1 MSTRNC
7 NNCNTAYGPDDMF
20 CENCGYDF
28 ITGSLPSDAAAAG
41 VAPAAPTPPGV
52 GAPPA
57 APSVLSPAVSPPR
70 SPGAEAEEVSAEVVE
85 ATEGGAADGGTGDDG
100 TAGEETAGEEA
111 SSTGPAPSAIAAPA
125 EVPRL
130 RIVVSADR
138 AYFDEVVN
146 DGEIDF
152 PDPAPGETELELA
165 GTELHI
171 GRTSESR
178 AIHPDIDV
186 AELTGDQAV
195 SSRHAVLRVA
205 DDGGYTI
212 VDVGSTNGTFLA
224 TVDSDAITQG
234 VPVEVPAGTPIFVGA
249 WTRIV
254 VV

>member
-7 NNCNTAYGPDDMF
+7 ENCNTAYGPDDMF

-28 ITGSLPSDAAAAG
+28 VTGSLPADAAVVG
-41 VAPAAPTPPGV
+41 SPAVGSVPPGV

-57 APSVLSPAVSPPR
+57 APSVLSPDGPPAESAISGSG
-70 SPGAEAEEVSAEVVE
+70 SPGSGSPGSGPAE
-85 ATEGGAADGGTGDDG
+85 ATEGDAGNGGSGETDRGSDAKAKPSDD
-100 TAGEETAGEEA
+100 
-111 SSTGPAPSAIAAPA
+111 PMPDD
-125 EVPRL
+125 VPRL
-130 RIVVSADR
+130 RILISADR

-152 PDPAPGETELELA
+152 PDPPPAETELELA

-195 SSRHAVLRVA
+195 SSRHAVLRA
-205 DDGGYTI
+205 ADGGYTI

-224 TVDSDAITQG
+224 TVDSEAITQG
-234 VPVEVPAGTPIFVGA
+234 VAVEVEAGTPIFVGA
-249 WTRIV
+249 WTRITV
-254 VV
+254 LG